1 MQKEYFAAINSV
13 HGFVSFFD
21 SIFAGRDRL
30 YIIKGGPGTGKST
43 LMRKIA
49 AEAEK
54 NGMDSELIFCSSDPE
69 SLDGLILKERR
80 IAFVDGTSPH
90 VQEPA
95 QPGVDGEILN
105 FGEFWESER
114 LGSEREE
121 ILFLARQKAE
131 GYRRG
136 FSLLAAA
143 QKIQEAK

>member
-1 MQKEYFAAINSV
+1 MTEEYKLQNGEGGCFACINSGQ
-13 HGFVSFFD
+13 GFRSYFD
-21 SIFAGRDRL
+21 TFLGKMQ
-30 YIIKGGPGTGKST
+30 YVYVIKGGPGTGKSGF
-43 LMRKIA
+43 MRRIRK
-49 AEAEK
+49 EAQKRGEE
-54 NGMDSELIFCSSDPE
+54 SLPIFCSSDPE

-136 FSLLAAA
+136 Y
-143 QKIQEAK
+143 